1 MPTLKSLSTISESL
15 FELQA
20 TNDSLSLSKSCNCQ
34 ACKQTSL
41 QTDAPIYV
49 KNISDVANETIK
61 AASIAASAG
70 TFGVGGILIDNSTGE
85 IIHSMP
91 NAVVQK
97 LQYTNING
105 DKLEGASFPLDPTN
119 HGERQMVSWYYKNRA
134 KLNLKSPNEYTIAT
148 SLDPCAMCSGSL
160 ITAGFN
166 VAVIAPDS
174 EAGTNW
180 TDLADYPQLDYR
192 LKELLSDKFGYYA
205 VSDQTGPRSIYRGNQ
220 NLLFADQFLTKQ
232 LYDGNTA
239 VFTKTVEKVRDS
251 VSGSGLPK
259 DQMLNPK
266 TLPVTS
272 KLRTTL
278 HEADSDSFSLILSAP
293 FSEGSSYYKPSA
305 ELYRLLKQRMETEKR
320 FDPRIDNAVG
330 LVDPFGNLLMIR
342 TDKFI
347 RQPSPGEDYEDPI
360 NTAFMSLIQD
370 YSAMRFKLISEA
382 SLQSNSIDGYRNS
395 DEFKALT
402 SPKNLTFIFLKGLS
416 PGATTTLK
424 DLGAYGSSVEGSVI
438 VGNFQFIEPP
448 SQGNSKQFM
457 QQIRSLPPLY
467 GSAPPDYF
475 FNLQPTQT
483 QIESLDINVTSL
495 ADSGKNSLRQA
506 IELANNE
513 KIYRRILISSP
524 GTIKLESDLPS
535 ITQKITIVGAL
546 NGNTPTVAINANGYS
561 GIQLSS
567 TAIGTS
573 IENLLIHG
581 ASGKGIQLLG
591 SREAWNNS
599 LSISNTILGQN
610 INGSKDAN
618 KAGGISE
625 LNLGIDH
632 YLDGWREK
640 ILNFDNYNKLSNKF
654 LVSDNINGVIARHDS
669 GSQADI
675 KLIFEKLDA
684 ETGIAKEKIETNSFK
699 AATTNSFSPLDLKQ
713 GLLIANGTDGY
724 FKYLSSEGK
733 SQGSN
738 QNIALSSGSYNVYAI
753 DSNGRRYGLRE
764 LRSSSNGVAMRLHH
778 EKDDKG
784 NLVPSPDGEPISIS
798 LSLASTGT
806 NTILQ
811 SGEVSLRISRLGM
824 LNNSIAFYPVSDPL
838 TGIITLNRNEYLPSD
853 SKYLSTALQLAKNH
867 DLLVNPILMPAY
879 QESVDIS
886 LKNLDPSISHGL
898 LLLVDGN
905 QQNCF
910 SSYSA
915 ANPAGASQFLS
926 IATGDGSLMFGVE
939 DLLSTSQASDRDFND
954 LFIQSS
960 GYKLIGT

>member
-20 TNDSLSLSKSCNCQ
+20 TNDSLSLSNSCNCQ

-41 QTDAPIYV
+41 QTDTPIYV
-49 KNISDVANETIK
+49 KNISDVAKKTIE
-61 AASIAASAG
+61 AAKSAALNG

-85 IIHSMP
+85 IIHSMS
-91 NAVVQK
+91 NAVIQK

-105 DKLEGASFPLDPTN
+105 DISEGASFPLDPTN
-119 HGERQMVSWYYKNRA
+119 HGERQIVSWYYKNRA

-192 LKELLSDKFGYYA
+192 LKKLLSEKFGYYA
-205 VSDQTGPRSIYRGNQ
+205 ISDQTGPRSIYRGNQ

-239 VFTKTVEKVRDS
+239 VFTETVVKVRDS
-251 VSGSGLPK
+251 VSDSGLSK

-266 TLPVTS
+266 ALPVTS

-278 HEADSDSFSLILSAP
+278 KEADPDSLSLILSTP
-293 FSEGSSYYKPSA
+293 FSEGSSYYKPSE
-305 ELYRLLKQRMETEKR
+305 ELYRLLKQRMEAEKR

-402 SPKNLTFIFLKGLS
+402 SPKDLTFIFLKGLS
-416 PGATTTLK
+416 PGVTTTLK

-457 QQIRSLPPLY
+457 EQIRSLPPLY

-640 ILNFDNYNKLSNKF
+640 ILNFDNYKLSNKF
-654 LVSDNINGVIARHDS
+654 LVSDNIYAVIARHDS

-684 ETGIAKEKIETNSFK
+684 ETGIAKEIIETNSFK

-713 GLLIANGTDGY
+713 GFLIANGTDGY

-738 QNIALSSGSYNVYAI
+738 QNIALLSGSYNVYAI
-753 DSNGRRYGLRE
+753 DSKGRRYGLRE

-838 TGIITLNRNEYLPSD
+838 TGIITLNGNEYLPSD

-905 QQNCF
+905 QQNLF
-910 SSYSA
+910 SSYSS
-915 ANPAGASQFLS
+915 ANPGGASQFLS

-939 DLLSTSQASDRDFND
+939 DLLSTSLAYDRDFND
-954 LFIQSS
+954 LLIQSS
-960 GYKLIGT
+960 GYKVINI

>member
-1 MPTLKSLSTISESL
+1 MPILKSLSSISGSL
-15 FELQA
+15 FQLQVDS
-20 TNDSLSLSKSCNCQ
+20 DSLSLPNSCNCPVCEQ
-34 ACKQTSL
+34 AAIQADSL
-41 QTDAPIYV
+41 SYV
-49 KNISDVANETIK
+49 NSISDVAQATLN

-85 IIHSMP
+85 VIHSMS
-91 NAVVQK
+91 NSVIK
-97 LQYTNING
+97 RLQYTSING
-105 DKLEGASFPLDPTN
+105 DILEGGAFPLDPTN

-134 KLNLKSPNEYTIAT
+134 KLNLKLPNEYTIAT

-180 TDLADYPQLDYR
+180 TDLAEYPQLDYR

-205 VSDQTGPRSIYRGNQ
+205 ASDQTGPRSIYRGNQ
-220 NLLFADQFLTKQ
+220 NLLFADQVLTKQ
-232 LYDGNTA
+232 LYDRNTA
-239 VFTKTVEKVRDS
+239 VFTETVGKVRDS
-251 VSGSGLPK
+251 VSGSGLSK

-272 KLRTTL
+272 KLITTL
-278 HEADSDSFSLILSAP
+278 QEADSDSFSLILSTP
-293 FSEGSSYYKPSA
+293 FSEGSSYYKPSE
-305 ELYRLLKQRMETEKR
+305 ELYRLLRQRMEAEQR

-347 RQPSPGEDYEDPI
+347 RQLSPGEDYEDPI

-370 YSAMRFKLISEA
+370 YSELRFNLIKEA
-382 SLQSNSIDGYRNS
+382 SLQSNSINGYRNS

-402 SPKNLTFIFLKGLS
+402 SPKYLTFIFLKGLS
-416 PGATTTLK
+416 PGKTTTLK
-424 DLGAYGSSVEGSVI
+424 DLGAYGSSVEGTVKI
-438 VGNFQFIEPP
+438 GNFQFIEPP

-483 QIESLDINVTSL
+483 PIESLDINVTSL
-495 ADSGKNSLRQA
+495 SDSGKNSLRQA
-506 IELANNE
+506 IELANKE
-513 KIYRRILISSP
+513 KIYRRILISSL
-524 GTIKLESDLPS
+524 GIIKLDSDLPI
-535 ITQKITIVGAL
+535 ITQKVTIVGAL
-546 NGNTPTVAINANGYS
+546 NGKTPAVAVNANGYS

-567 TAIGTS
+567 TANGTS

-581 ASGKGIQLLG
+581 ASGTGIELLG
-591 SREAWNNS
+591 DREAWNNS
-599 LSISNTILGQN
+599 LLISNTILGQN
-610 INGSKDAN
+610 INGRKDAN

-640 ILNFDNYNKLSNKF
+640 ILTYDNYNLSNKF
-654 LVSDNINGVIARHDS
+654 LVTANINGVIARHDA
-669 GSQADI
+669 GTQAEI

-684 ETGIAKEKIETNSFK
+684 ETGIVKEKIEINSLK
-699 AATTNSFSPLDLKQ
+699 AATTNSFSPFDLKP
-713 GLLIANGTDGY
+713 GFLISSGTDGY
-724 FKYLSSEGK
+724 SKYLSSEGK
-733 SQGSN
+733 SQGSS
-738 QNIALSSGSYNVYAI
+738 QHIALLSGSYNVYAI
-753 DSNGRRYGLRE
+753 DSEGRRYGLRE

-778 EKDDKG
+778 ENK
-784 NLVPSPDGEPISIS
+784 NMVPSPDGEPISIS

-824 LNNSIAFYPVSDPL
+824 LNNSIAFYPVSDLL
-838 TGIITLNRNEYLPSD
+838 TGMITLDGIEYLPRD
-853 SKYLSTALQLAKNH
+853 SKYLSSALQLSKDN
-867 DLLVNPILMPAY
+867 DLLVNPYLMPTY
-879 QESVDIS
+879 QGSVDIS
-886 LKNLDPSISHGL
+886 LKTLDPSIPHGL

-905 QQNCF
+905 QQNLF
-910 SSYSA
+910 SSFSA
-915 ANPAGASQFLS
+915 ANPFGASQFLS

-939 DLLSTSQASDRDFND
+939 DLLSTSLASDRDFND
-954 LFIQSS
+954 LLIQSS
-960 GYKLIGT
+960 GYKLTGT

>member
-1 MPTLKSLSTISESL
+1 MPILKSLSSISESL
-15 FELQA
+15 FQLQA
-20 TNDSLSLSKSCNCQ
+20 DSDSLSLPNTCNCEVCEQTAIQ
-34 ACKQTSL
+34 ADS
-41 QTDAPIYV
+41 ASHV
-49 KNISDVANETIK
+49 NNINDVAQATIK
-61 AASIAASAG
+61 VASIAASAG

-85 IIHSMP
+85 IIHSMR
-91 NAVVQK
+91 NEVIQK
-97 LQYTNING
+97 LQYTDIKGNI
-105 DKLEGASFPLDPTN
+105 LEGASFPLDPTN
-119 HGERQMVSWYYKNRA
+119 HGERQMVSWYYNNRA
-134 KLNLKSPNEYTIAT
+134 QRNLKLPNEYTIAT

-174 EAGTNW
+174 DAGTNW

-205 VSDQTGPRSIYRGNQ
+205 VSDLTGPRSIYRGNQ
-220 NLLFADQFLTKQ
+220 NLLFADQVLTKQ

-239 VFTKTVEKVRDS
+239 VFTETVVKVRES
-251 VSGSGLPK
+251 VSGSGLSK

-278 HEADSDSFSLILSAP
+278 QEADSDSLSVILTTP
-293 FSEGSSYYKPSA
+293 FSEGSSYYKPSE
-305 ELYRLLKQRMETEKR
+305 ELYRLLRQRMEAEKR
-320 FDPRIDNAVG
+320 FDPRVDNAVG

-347 RQPSPGEDYEDPI
+347 RQHSPGENYEDPI
-360 NTAFMSLIQD
+360 NTAFMSLIQE
-370 YSAMRFKLISEA
+370 YSKLRFNLIKEA
-382 SLQSNSIDGYRNS
+382 SLQSNSSDGYRNS

-402 SPKNLTFIFLKGLS
+402 SPKYLTFIFLKGLS
-416 PGATTTLK
+416 PGKTTTLK
-424 DLGAYGSSVEGSVI
+424 DLGAYGSSVEGSVKI
-438 VGNFQFIEPP
+438 GNFQFIEPP

-457 QQIRSLPPLY
+457 EQIRTLPPLY

-483 QIESLDINVTSL
+483 PIESLDINVTSL
-495 ADSGKNSLRQA
+495 ADSGENSLRQA
-506 IELANNE
+506 IEQANKE
-513 KIYRRILISSP
+513 EIYRRILISSP
-524 GTIKLESDLPS
+524 GTIKLDSDLPI
-535 ITQKITIVGAL
+535 ITQKITIAGAL
-546 NGNTPTVAINANGYS
+546 NGNTPTVALNANGYS

-567 TAIGTS
+567 TATGTS

-640 ILNFDNYNKLSNKF
+640 ILNFDNYNLSNKF
-654 LVSDNINGVIARHDS
+654 LVSENINGVIARHDS

-675 KLIFEKLDA
+675 KLVFEKLDA
-684 ETGIAKEKIETNSFK
+684 DTGIAKEKIETNSFK
-699 AATTNSFSPLDLKQ
+699 AATTNSFSPLDLKP
-713 GLLIANGTDGY
+713 GFLVANGTDGY

-738 QNIALSSGSYNVYAI
+738 QNIALLSGSYDVYAI
-753 DSNGRRYGLRE
+753 DSEGRRYGLRE

-778 EKDDKG
+778 DKKNGEG
-784 NLVPSPDGEPISIS
+784 NWVPSPDGEPISIS

-811 SGEVSLRISRLGM
+811 SGEVSLRVSRLGM
-824 LNNSIAFYPVSDPL
+824 LNNSIAFYPVSDLL
-838 TGIITLNRNEYLPSD
+838 TGMITLDGKEYLPTD
-853 SKYLSTALQLAKNH
+853 SKYLSTALQLSKNN
-867 DLLVNPILMPAY
+867 DLLINPLLMPAY
-879 QESVDIS
+879 QGSVDIS

-905 QQNCF
+905 QQNLY

-915 ANPAGASQFLS
+915 ANPFGASQFLS
-926 IATGDGSLMFGVE
+926 IATGDGSFMFGVE
-939 DLLSTSQASDRDFND
+939 DLLSTSLASDRDFND
-954 LFIQSS
+954 LLIQSS
-960 GYKLIGT
+960 GFKLTGT